1 MKQLRRTIRKIIL
14 ETLHHTTKQSTFDRQ
29 GKIMTLINRGETENI
44 NQALELSQA
53 MGYIG
58 SFEYSKESS
67 DHYAG
72 GKNIFHHYTLHGPFE
87 EDFLPALRRTKKY
100 GSGPAYF
107 DLKEEGDVVILSF
120 FEMIR

>member
-1 MKQLRRTIRKIIL
+1 MKQLRQTIRRIIT
-14 ETLHHTTKQSTFDRQ
+14 EWHEHYERQ
-29 GKIMTLINRGETENI
+29 GKIMTLLNRGETVDI

-87 EDFLPALRRTKKY
+87 EEFLPALRRTKKY

-120 FEMIR
+120 FESTR